1 MQDNARTKSGEI
13 IGKGNWLELVRDG
26 TWEYVRRNRG
36 TAIVVIIALTDA
48 HEIVLVEQPRAA
60 MASATPGGMC
70 IELPAGIV
78 GDEAAFSDEGK
89 IDAARRELEE
99 ETGFQ
104 ADTWVFL
111 HDGAASPGLT
121 TEIVSVYRAT
131 GLTRVSPGGG
141 VDGEN
146 ITVHVVPLSGVHT
159 WLAAQQQRGCV
170 VDIKVWG
177 AITGV

>member
-1 MQDNARTKSGEI
+1 MQNNPANKSI
-13 IGKGNWLELVRDG
+13 DMIGKGNWLELVREG

-48 HEIVLVEQPRAA
+48 QEIVLVEQPRAA
-60 MASATPGGMC
+60 IGGHC

-78 GDEAAFSDEGK
+78 GDEADFSDEDK

-104 ADTWVFL
+104 ARTWEFL
-111 HDGAASPGLT
+111 YDGAASPGLT
-121 TEIVSVYRAT
+121 TEICSVYRAT
-131 GLTRVSPGGG
+131 GLTQVTSGGG

-146 ITVHVVPLSGVHT
+146 ITVHVVPLANVRT
-159 WLAAQQQRGCV
+159 WLAAQQARGCV
-170 VDIKVWG
+170 IDIKVWG
-177 AITGV
+177 AI